1 MLIEFVSKTVDGRTA
16 APRGN
21 RGCAYREGERARR
34 RGGETSDMYRLPHT
48 WPLLLSP
55 SPPISAFLSSFPT
68 TRRFLSL
75 YLSLPAFL
83 SRFLTAPI
91 SLSFSRLGSRG
102 GKACIIRR
110 NSTGINPRTN
120 PASAPLCRATN
131 LFNHSTVERQ
141 RGAFARPQSL
151 SCLIVQR
158 VCFSSPRATVLPTVV
173 RTLPLLFIANLA
185 RRLRFLAPVLE
196 VVVVVVVVV

>member
-1 MLIEFVSKTVDGRTA
+1 MTCTVFLTPGLS
-16 APRGN
+16 
-21 RGCAYREGERARR
+21 CCL
-34 RGGETSDMYRLPHT
+34 LP
-48 WPLLLSP
+48 PLSRHFFLP
-55 SPPISAFLSSFPT
+55 SLQLVDFSRSIFHST
-68 TRRFLSL
+68 
-75 YLSLPAFL
+75 AFL

-158 VCFSSPRATVLPTVV
+158 VCFSSPRAAVLPTVV

>member
-1 MLIEFVSKTVDGRTA
+1 MTCTVFLTPGLSR
-16 APRGN
+16 
-21 RGCAYREGERARR
+21 C
-34 RGGETSDMYRLPHT
+34 
-48 WPLLLSP
+48 LLL
-55 SPPISAFLSSFPT
+55 PPPLSAFLSSFPT

-91 SLSFSRLGSRG
+91 SLSLSFSRLGSRG

>member
-1 MLIEFVSKTVDGRTA
+1 MTCTVFLTPG
-16 APRGN
+16 
-21 RGCAYREGERARR
+21 
-34 RGGETSDMYRLPHT
+34 
-48 WPLLLSP
+48 LSRC
-55 SPPISAFLSSFPT
+55 L
-68 TRRFLSL
+68 
-75 YLSLPAFL
+75 LPATLGISFFL
-83 SRFLTAPI
+83 PYNSSISLALSFTPGISLTLFNRSYL